1 LSNDKKI
8 AIENE
13 DYDMAKQMKNKMNEL
28 REIA

>member
-1 LSNDKKI
+1 MQNDKKI
-8 AIENE
+8 AIDNE